1 VCKSA
6 GACIIRLAALLA
18 ATIMIR
24 VFLGH
29 PAGFYLANVLDCALR
44 FCCHLCLL
52 CPPLHGRLPKK
63 INTARKCA
71 FKSMQS
77 WRVVLGAFLL
87 MVPGLL
93 TLLPAIQ
100 NSPGSILMQ
109 LRELGTS
116 GKLLTAGILIWAGVA
131 ALNLVGST
139 AAAIFMDGSG

>member
-1 VCKSA
+1 
-6 GACIIRLAALLA
+6 
-18 ATIMIR
+18 
-24 VFLGH
+24 
-29 PAGFYLANVLDCALR
+29 
-44 FCCHLCLL
+44 
-52 CPPLHGRLPKK
+52 
-63 INTARKCA
+63 
-71 FKSMQS
+71 MQS
-77 WRVVLGAFLL
+77 WQVVLGAFLL